1 MSLYRVISQ
10 QFWTDRKIVDEFTP
24 EDKYFYLY
32 LLTNPHTN
40 ICGCYEISVKHII
53 SETGYNEDT
62 VKRLLHRFEVEH
74 NVIRYDKSTKEIF
87 IINWSKYNWTTSE
100 KFRKAILKVSEYIK
114 SEKFKNLILGLLNN
128 NISIDNIN
136 SIISDTD
143 TDTDVC
149 IGYTYHMHTVSKKEK
164 KPDISQII
172 SDYTDNE
179 ELKQALLDFVKF
191 RKAIK
196 APFTERGLT
205 LSLNKLDK
213 LGNTDENK
221 LAVVNQSLERGWK
234 TFYELK
240 EIKQNNDTDISE
252 YNSVINKFLY

>member
-149 IGYTYHMHTVSKKEK
+149 IGYAYPIHTVSKKEK

-172 SDYTDNE
+172 ADYTDNE

-196 APFTERGLT
+196 APFTERGLM